1 MLVRPF
7 MLLWENSSEGF
18 LSNYKKCRGPLSTRK
33 ISHFFVCKIRVY
45 SSFTRP
51 ILISDIPFLYLSINT
66 TQLWLYQSFYDL
78 YIYLHVIFRE
88 DLFLYPLYWH
98 TLFPNMLG
106 AVYIGRLYRGKWS
119 FYCGKLAWCMWSYFP
134 GIN

>member
-7 MLLWENSSEGF
+7 MLLWENSSEVF
-18 LSNYKKCRGPLSTRK
+18 QSNYRKCRGPLSTRK

-78 YIYLHVIFRE
+78 YIYLQLCYAYIIYVI
-88 DLFLYPLYWH
+88 
-98 TLFPNMLG
+98 
-106 AVYIGRLYRGKWS
+106 YRGS
-119 FYCGKLAWCMWSYFP
+119 LFIPTILTYIIP
-134 GIN
+134 